1 MSAKCTAVRHTTAVL
16 CIRRGLEKR
25 SASGYMRSG
34 HADASNAIIFTVIAT
49 IPNMDSTARVCGP
62 RRLGVTLRRADER
75 RAGPREHHRVMYY
88 FDLSLRI
95 KPYLVVHGCT
105 PSIFSS
111 YLGSARPP
119 RGPERRVAV
128 GQVGSGEGPLGATPV
143 STPLSS

>member
-25 SASGYMRSG
+25 SGYMRSG

-119 RGPERRVAV
+119 RGPERRI
-128 GQVGSGEGPLGATPV
+128 GSGEGPLGATPV
-143 STPLSS
+143 STPRSS